1 MKSLEK
7 MEDRMLHSLLKAYG
21 DAYSAAINLR
31 IPDHPRNDPY
41 FADGKSPPEKPTR
54 RSRGWRTLLTALF

>member
-7 MEDRMLHSLLKAYG
+7 MEPQMLHSLLKAYG

-41 FADGKSPPEKPTR
+41 FADRISAPEKTER
-54 RSRGWRTLLTALF
+54 RGRRWRTLLTALF

>member
-31 IPDHPRNDPY
+31 IPEQPRNDPY
-41 FADGKSPPEKPTR
+41 FADRLSAPEKSPR
-54 RSRGWRTLLTALF
+54 RGRGWLAMLSAFF

>member
-1 MKSLEK
+1 
-7 MEDRMLHSLLKAYG
+7 MLHSLLKAYG

-41 FADGKSPPEKPTR
+41 FADRISAPEKTERPG
-54 RSRGWRTLLTALF
+54 RSWRTLLTALF

>member
-1 MKSLEK
+1 
-7 MEDRMLHSLLKAYG
+7 MLHSLLKAYG

-54 RSRGWRTLLTALF
+54 HSRGWRTLLTALF

>member
-1 MKSLEK
+1 
-7 MEDRMLHSLLKAYG
+7 MEDPMLHSLLKAYG

-41 FADGKSPPEKPTR
+41 FAEPIAAPEKTERPG
-54 RSRGWRTLLTALF
+54 RSWRTLLTALF

>member
-1 MKSLEK
+1 
-7 MEDRMLHSLLKAYG
+7 MLHSLLKAYG

-31 IPDHPRNDPY
+31 IPDYPRNDPY

-54 RSRGWRTLLTALF
+54 HSRGWRTLLTALF